1 METLKIKLV
10 RSLIGKTE
18 KQKNIIKSLGF
29 TKIGQVKEHKDTPQL
44 RGLMRNVEHMIEIV
58 D

>member
-18 KQKNIIKSLGF
+18 KQKNIVKSLGL
-29 TKIGQVKEHKDTPQL
+29 TKIGKVVEQKDTPQL
-44 RGLMRNVEHMIEIV
+44 RGLIRNVEHMIEIV